1 MEVFCDTEPEQ
12 PVMKARTMA
21 LVAKEPSS
29 TYIDENGVERDK
41 KGVY

>member
-1 MEVFCDTEPEQ
+1 
-12 PVMKARTMA
+12 MKARRMA

-41 KGVY
+41 KRRILNNIKTI